1 MDKSEVTPE
10 RVDGLPKAGRLLAC
24 GCPTSSQVSR
34 HAGEFGFRCSV
45 SLPSCRLGAHHHPEP
60 RIVFP
65 LQLGFDTRFGSR
77 VMAVNDSAAL
87 FRPAGEE
94 HEDWYR
100 LPTTCL
106 SLLLPGNGP
115 AASLREPF
123 VMHDIAFRSLT
134 EALRREIV
142 IADAS
147 SPLVM
152 EGLALLASSRILNR
166 APLQEKG
173 MPHWIDA
180 VRERVEA
187 EYLGPPTLADLG
199 RMVQRDAAYVAA
211 TFKRIYGES
220 VGTYVRHLRLWQ
232 ARRCLQAE
240 PDCVLAEV
248 AQRCGF
254 ADQSHFNRQFKRMF
268 AVTPLEYLARHR
280 AGPAPRH
287 SRRCR
292 GVRGYPRAGR

>member
-1 MDKSEVTPE
+1 M
-10 RVDGLPKAGRLLAC
+10 
-24 GCPTSSQVSR
+24 
-34 HAGEFGFRCSV
+34 
-45 SLPSCRLGAHHHPEP
+45 GAHDHPEP

-65 LQLGFDTRFGSR
+65 LQFGFDTRFGSR
-77 VMAVNDSAAL
+77 AMAVGDSSAL
-87 FRPAGEE
+87 FRPAGEV

-100 LPTTCL
+100 RPTTCL
-106 SLLLPGNGP
+106 SLLLPGDGP

-123 VMHDIAFRSLT
+123 VMQDATFLGVT

-147 SPLVM
+147 SALVM
-152 EGLALLASSRILNR
+152 EGLALLASSRILHQ
-166 APLQEKG
+166 APVREKG
-173 MPHWIDA
+173 MPRWINA

-187 EYLGPPTLADLG
+187 EYFRPPTLADLG

-211 TFKRIYGES
+211 TFKRVYGKS

-240 PDCVLAEV
+240 PDCALSEI

-254 ADQSHFNRQFKRMF
+254 ADQSHFNRQFRRLF

-280 AGPAPRH
+280 AGPAVRR
-287 SRRCR
+287 SRRHR
-292 GVRGYPRAGR
+292 GGRGYPHAGR

>member
-1 MDKSEVTPE
+1 MNT
-10 RVDGLPKAGRLLAC
+10 LAC

-45 SLPSCRLGAHHHPEP
+45 NLPSCGMGAHHHPEP

-65 LQLGFDTRFGSR
+65 LQFGFDTRFGTRAMR
-77 VMAVNDSAAL
+77 VDEAAAV

-94 HEDWYR
+94 HEDRYR

-115 AASLREPF
+115 AAYLREPF
-123 VMHDIAFRSLT
+123 MMRDVSFRSLA

-142 IADAS
+142 IADAA

-152 EGLALLASSRILNR
+152 EGLALLASSRILHQ
-166 APLQEKG
+166 APLWDNG
-173 MPHWIDA
+173 MPRWIDV
-180 VRERVEA
+180 VRERVQA
-187 EYLGPPTLADLG
+187 EYLSPPSLADLG

-211 TFKRIYGES
+211 TFKRIYGKS
-220 VGTYVRHLRLWQ
+220 VGTYIRHLRLWQ
-232 ARRCLQAE
+232 ARRCLQTE
-240 PDCVLAEV
+240 PGCSLAEI

-254 ADQSHFNRQFKRMF
+254 ADQSHFNRQFRRLF
-268 AVTPLEYLARHR
+268 ALTPLEYLERHG
-280 AGPAPRH
+280 AGPAAHR
-287 SRRCR
+287 SGRRR
-292 GVRGYPRAGR
+292 GVRGHPRAGR

>member
-1 MDKSEVTPE
+1 MNT
-10 RVDGLPKAGRLLAC
+10 LAC
-24 GCPTSSQVSR
+24 GCPTSSQVSL
-34 HAGEFGFRCSV
+34 HAGEFGLRCSV
-45 SLPSCRLGAHHHPEP
+45 SLPGCRMGAHHHSEP

-65 LQLGFDTRFGSR
+65 LQSSFDTRFGSR
-77 VMAVNDSAAL
+77 AMAVEASAAL

-100 LPTTCL
+100 IPTTCL
-106 SLLLPGNGP
+106 SLLLPSNGP

-123 VMHDIAFRSLT
+123 VMRDVAFRSLT

-142 IADAS
+142 IADAT

-152 EGLALLASSRILNR
+152 EGLALLASSRILHQT
-166 APLQEKG
+166 PLRDKG
-173 MPHWIDA
+173 VPRWIDA

-187 EYLGPPTLADLG
+187 EFSRPPTLEELG

-211 TFKRIYGES
+211 TFKRIYGKS

-240 PDCVLAEV
+240 PDCALSEL

-254 ADQSHFNRQFKRMF
+254 ADQSHFNRQFKSVF
-268 AVTPLEYLARHR
+268 TVTPLEYLARHR
-280 AGPAPRH
+280 AGSAARR

-292 GVRGYPRAGR
+292 GGRGHPRAGR